1 MSGTYVAAVA
11 LPITTAT
18 GEALFE
24 FVDWS
29 IYDQRTGQLVGKG
42 SEGAYS
48 GLVTRD
54 VEVVALY
61 NPIDAQVGDMPMPTV
76 RSQREEGGGEARTTA
91 VKLAVTWRGPGFDL
105 NCDPS
110 CDPRDLKCDLSCDLN
125 CDAACVCCVCGI
137 SGCGCAC
144 GLWLRGCDV
153 GAWALPQLGGA
164 CRRQGLERQVRPH
177 RPGSHRRGKIGIE
190 FAIVWDWV

>member
-1 MSGTYVAAVA
+1 MLEPALQGYAYVYPYICLYIHMCLYVIHPRRRLPPIFETTSPTHPVPLCACPAVEKMSGTYVAAVA

-29 IYDQRTGQLVGKG
+29 IYDQRSGQLVGKG

-61 NPIDAQVGDMPMPTV
+61 NPIEAQVGDMPQPTV
-76 RSQREEGGGEARTTA
+76 SRT
-91 VKLAVTWRGPGFDL
+91 R
-105 NCDPS
+105 
-110 CDPRDLKCDLSCDLN
+110 
-125 CDAACVCCVCGI
+125 
-137 SGCGCAC
+137 
-144 GLWLRGCDV
+144 
-153 GAWALPQLGGA
+153 
-164 CRRQGLERQVRPH
+164 
-177 RPGSHRRGKIGIE
+177 
-190 FAIVWDWV
+190 